1 MKSGKSYDLISFF
14 APLQYSTI
22 PFSLYQSARN
32 VRDEQIY
39 SRNGVGL
46 KAQKIA
52 SFKELFPVSTHIIGI
67 DEVHMFNPDEVI
79 FLEQLLDEK
88 VKLII
93 SGLDL
98 DYQGKMHETVRRLLE
113 LGPKEVRYRRSICE
127 KCKNPEATY
136 SQVLQHNIPVV
147 EGMPPVI
154 PDDGTFSYQATCR
167 KCFVR
172 K

>member
-52 SFKELFPVSTHIIGI
+52 SFKELFPVSSSIELAI
-67 DEVHMFNPDEVI
+67 DQHMISHQLKNI
-79 FLEQLLDEK
+79 FKENVKVTSFVDYYDNIRNIYNDILLVE
-88 VKLII
+88 L
-93 SGLDL
+93 
-98 DYQGKMHETVRRLLE
+98 MHVSLHA
-113 LGPKEVRYRRSICE
+113 SI
-127 KCKNPEATY
+127 T
-136 SQVLQHNIPVV
+136 
-147 EGMPPVI
+147 
-154 PDDGTFSYQATCR
+154 
-167 KCFVR
+167 
-172 K
+172 